1 MKSLR
6 SCLFGVVVGG
16 GGESS
21 AGGVVDWGKCVL
33 SWLLV

>member
-1 MKSLR
+1 MNSLR
-6 SCLFGVVVGG
+6 SCLFGVVVG